1 MNINAC
7 RLGRRKTEGLL
18 GLAGKSDKYY
28 AIFKWQK
35 GMFQEVWW
43 AALKAATWSSGEKFH

>member
-1 MNINAC
+1 MNTNAC
-7 RLGRRKTEGLL
+7 RLGRGKTEGWP
-18 GLAGKSDKYY
+18 GLAGKTDKYY

-43 AALKAATWSSGEKFH
+43 AALKAATGSSGEKSH